1 MTPRGTLTASMWLSI
16 LYIFVFYNRY
26 NQEVALSR
34 SFRMVE
40 RKAAEKKANKERK
53 KRAKH
58 TSPGKER
65 YLYNE
70 IDIVLPN
77 PCIYF
82 LTKC

>member
-53 KRAKH
+53 KTGEAYISRKR
-58 TSPGKER
+58 KVF
-65 YLYNE
+65 
-70 IDIVLPN
+70 I
-77 PCIYF
+77 
-82 LTKC
+82 

>member
-40 RKAAEKKANKERK
+40 RLQRKRRIKNGKNGRSIHLPEKKGIYIMKLI
-53 KRAKH
+53 
-58 TSPGKER
+58 
-65 YLYNE
+65 LY
-70 IDIVLPN
+70 
-77 PCIYF
+77 C
-82 LTKC
+82 LTHVYIS